1 MAAGPGAAADAL
13 QVRALRW
20 LARREHSRSELRAKL
35 LRVAGAVAGGLG
47 GRDAAD
53 TGNDGMGHGGMA
65 PDPAAVDALLDRL
78 QQQGLLSD
86 ERFVQSRLRLRGPQ
100 HGLRRLEAELSRH
113 AVELPAADRQRLLAT
128 ELPRAVDLWR
138 RRFGGPAADPK
149 LRARQMR
156 FLAARGFSPEVI
168 RKAAAE
174 LRRAPDGDG
183 G

>member
-1 MAAGPGAAADAL
+1 MAAGAGAAAAAL
-13 QVRALRW
+13 QARALRW
-20 LARREHSRSELRAKL
+20 LAQREHSRGELRAKL
-35 LRVAGAVAGGLG
+35 LRVAGAAGGPFG
-47 GRDAAD
+47 GRGGEGADDAGA
-53 TGNDGMGHGGMA
+53 A
-65 PDPAAVDALLDRL
+65 PDPAEIDALLDRL
-78 QQQGLLSD
+78 QRQGVLSD
-86 ERFVQSRLRLRGPQ
+86 ERFVQSRLRLRSAQ

-113 AVELPAADRQRLLAT
+113 AVALPAADRQRLLAT